1 MMKQR
6 NSARKEIHDRND
18 AGDESLAKGHNNNQN
33 SVSRRR
39 LVISIVLL
47 QAANMLVAAAL
58 WWNSGGGFQNRNIS
72 STTSSSEQDATAA
85 AMDKLG
91 KATRQGG
98 SFDVVNSD
106 NAVEIFRTFA
116 LDPPVPSKVPYN
128 FDTKPRYFSQVGQ
141 DKAIDELLGEKEG
154 GFFIEVGAYD
164 GLTMSNSLFFE
175 KSRGWTGLLIEAN
188 PRAYRELLSRDRKC
202 WSTQSCISLS
212 SQVELG
218 VDFLAHGMVGGVGAG
233 DANKFQGLQN
243 KDKDNPYVYK
253 VKRTAFHSTPC

>member
-1 MMKQR
+1 MKQR
-6 NSARKEIHDRND
+6 NSTLPIARKGETRVMTSN
-18 AGDESLAKGHNNNQN
+18 DESAKGHNNQN
-33 SVSRRR
+33 SVSRKK

-47 QAANMLVAAAL
+47 QAANIMVAAL
-58 WWNSGGGFQNRNIS
+58 WWQSGGGGFQNRNIS
-72 STTSSSEQDATAA
+72 TLTSSSEQDATASA
-85 AMDKLG
+85 AVM
-91 KATRQGG
+91 KAARRGENKN
-98 SFDVVNSD
+98 SEPLDVVNSD

-128 FDTKPRYFSQVGQ
+128 FDTKPQYFSQVGQ

-175 KSRGWTGLLIEAN
+175 KTRGWTGLLIEAN
-188 PRAYRELLSRDRKC
+188 PRAYRELLAQDRKC

-218 VDFLAHGMVGGVGAG
+218 VDWPTAWLE
-233 DANKFQGLQN
+233 GLEL
-243 KDKDNPYVYK
+243 VM
-253 VKRTAFHSTPC
+253 